1 MPFYCSGICSSQCCI
16 LKGFNLI
23 RPLQTSGW
31 LQLALYV
38 VALAAIT
45 KPMGLYLMQALDVN
59 GKTWF
64 DRELRP
70 LERLTYRLMGV
81 NSDREHDWK
90 QYTFAMLLFSL
101 VSCLFTYAILRLQHL
116 LPLNPQGFAALSPDL
131 AFNTAVSFT
140 TNTNWQSYGGESTM
154 SYLSQMV
161 ALTIHNFTS
170 AATGIAFA
178 AALVRGLAR
187 HSAKTL
193 GNFWVDLVRTTYYLL
208 LPICVVF
215 AVFLV
220 SQGMI
225 QNFRPYTKA
234 KLTESFIIQVPKV
247 DEKGQPVTTN
257 VAVVVQAPKLDAQSK
272 PVLANGGAVM
282 VDVPQLDAK
291 GQPLMTNLPVMV
303 DQKVEEQTIVQGPM
317 ASQVAIKMLGTNG
330 GGYVNANAAHPF
342 ENPTPL
348 SNFLQ
353 MLSIF
358 AIGSGLTYYLGRM
371 TKNQAHGWA
380 VWSAMTALFLAG
392 VLVAWWAESAG
403 NPIHQHLGISVAD
416 GNLEG
421 KEVRFG
427 IFNSALFATITTDAS
442 CGAVNS
448 MHDSFTALGG
458 LVPLFNI
465 QLGEIIFGGVGAG
478 LYGMLVFVVLAVFI
492 AGLMVGR
499 TPEYLGKKIQSY
511 DVKMAMLA
519 LLVLCLSILGFSAW
533 AAVSQWGLTGLNNS
547 GPHGLSEILYAFS
560 SGTGNNGSAFAGLTA
575 NTPCYNT
582 TLGLAMLIG
591 RFLMIIPIMALAGSL
606 VQKKIAPP
614 SAGTFPVSG
623 GTFVV
628 LLLGTVLLIGALNF
642 LPVLALGP
650 IVEHFLTLQGKLF

>member
-1 MPFYCSGICSSQCCI
+1 MRSID
-16 LKGFNLI
+16 
-23 RPLQTSGW
+23 W
-31 LQLALYV
+31 LQLGLFVA
-38 VALAAIT
+38 ALAFIT
-45 KPMGLYLMQALDVN
+45 KPMGLYLMQVLDAK
-59 GKTWF
+59 GRTWF
-64 DRELRP
+64 DLVLKP

-81 NSDREHDWK
+81 NSEKEHDWK
-90 QYTFAMLLFSL
+90 QYTFAMLLFSM
-101 VSCLFTYAILRLQHL
+101 VSCLFTYAVLRLQQL
-116 LPLNPQGFAALSPDL
+116 LPLNPQGLGAMSEHL

-140 TNTNWQSYGGESTM
+140 TNTNWQSYGGESTL
-154 SYLSQMV
+154 SYFAQMV
-161 ALTIHNFTS
+161 GLTLHNFTS
-170 AATGIAFA
+170 AATGIAIA
-178 AALVRGLAR
+178 AALARGIAR
-187 HSAKTL
+187 HSAKTI

-225 QNFRPYTKA
+225 QNFKPYTKA
-234 KLTESFIIQVPKV
+234 SLSESYTIQVPKV

-257 VAVVVQAPKLDAQSK
+257 IMVMIQAPQLDAAGKPLMTNGVAVMIES
-272 PVLANGGAVM
+272 
-282 VDVPQLDAK
+282 PQLDAK
-291 GQPLMTNLPVMV
+291 GQPIMTNAPVMV
-303 DQKVEEQTIVQGPM
+303 DQKVEEQSIVQGPM

-330 GGYVNANAAHPF
+330 GGYTNANAAHPF

-358 AIGSGLTYYLGRM
+358 SIGSGLTYYLGRM
-371 TKNQAHGWA
+371 TKNQAHGWS
-380 VWSAMTALFLAG
+380 VWGAMMAMFLAG
-392 VLVAWWAESAG
+392 VLICWWAESAG
-403 NPIHQHLGISVAD
+403 NPIHQHLGVAAAD
-416 GNLEG
+416 GNMEG

-465 QLGEIIFGGVGAG
+465 QLGEVVVGGVGAG

-499 TPEYLGKKIQSY
+499 TPEYLGKKLQSY
-511 DVKMAMLA
+511 EVKMAMLS
-519 LLVLCLSILGFSAW
+519 LLVLTLSILGFTAW
-533 AAVSQWGLTGLNNS
+533 ACVSDWGLAGLNNA
-547 GPHGLSEILYAFS
+547 GPHGFSEMFYAYS
-560 SGTGNNGSAFAGLTA
+560 SANGNNGSAFAGLTA
-575 NTPCYNT
+575 NTPWYNT

-606 VQKKIAPP
+606 ARKKISPP
-614 SAGTFPVSG
+614 SAGTFPVAG
-623 GTFVV
+623 FTFIV
-628 LLLGTVLLIGALNF
+628 LLLGTVLLIGALNY
-642 LPVLALGP
+642 LPGLALGP
-650 IVEHFLTLQGKLF
+650 IVEHFVNAQGKLF

>member
-1 MPFYCSGICSSQCCI
+1 MQA
-16 LKGFNLI
+16 
-23 RPLQTSGW
+23 SGW
-31 LQLALYV
+31 IQLILFV
-38 VALAAIT
+38 VALVAIT
-45 KPMGLYLMQALDVN
+45 KPMGLWLMQVLDAN

-64 DRELRP
+64 DPILKP

-81 NSDREHDWK
+81 DAGKEHDWK
-90 QYTFAMLLFSL
+90 QYTFAMLLFSM
-101 VSCLFTYAILRLQHL
+101 VSCLFTYAILRLQQW
-116 LPLNPQGFAALSPDL
+116 LPLNPQGLAALTAHL
-131 AFNTAVSFT
+131 AFNTAASFT

-161 ALTIHNFTS
+161 ALALHNFVS
-170 AATGIAFA
+170 AATGIAIA
-178 AALVRGLAR
+178 AALVRGIAR
-187 HSAKTL
+187 HSVKTI
-193 GNFWVDLVRTTYYLL
+193 GNFWVDLVRVTYYLL
-208 LPICVVF
+208 LPICLVY

-225 QNFRPYTKA
+225 QNFKPYTTA
-234 KLTESFIIQVPKV
+234 KLVEPYKTSVAKM
-247 DEKGQPVTTN
+247 DDKGQPV
-257 VAVVVQAPKLDAQSK
+257 VDEDGK
-272 PVLANGGAVM
+272 PVM
-282 VDVPQLDAK
+282 
-291 GQPLMTNLPVMV
+291 
-303 DQKVEEQTIVQGPM
+303 EEQTVTDQTIVQGPM
-317 ASQVAIKMLGTNG
+317 ASQIAIKMLGTNG

-358 AIGSGLTYYLGRM
+358 SIGSGLTYYLGRM

-380 VWSAMTALFLAG
+380 VWAAMLVLFLAG
-392 VLVAWWAESAG
+392 TWLCWWAEAKG
-403 NPIHQHLGISVAD
+403 NPIHQQLGVAVAD
-416 GNLEG
+416 GNMEG

-427 IFNSALFATITTDAS
+427 IFNSALFATVTTDAS

-458 LVPLFNI
+458 FVPLFNM
-465 QLGEIIFGGVGAG
+465 QLGEVIFGGVGAG

-499 TPEYLGKKIQSY
+499 TPEYLGKKIESY
-511 DVKMAMLA
+511 DVKMAMLS
-519 LLVLCLSILGFSAW
+519 LLILCISILCFSAW
-533 AAVSQWGLTGLNNS
+533 AAVSPWGVAGLNNA
-547 GPHGLSEILYAFS
+547 GPHGLSEMLYAFS

-575 NTPCYNT
+575 NTPWYNT
-582 TLGLAMLIG
+582 TLGIAMLFG
-591 RFLMIIPIMALAGSL
+591 RFLMIVPIMALAGSL
-606 VQKKIAPP
+606 AQKKIASP

-642 LPVLALGP
+642 VPALTLGP
-650 IVEHFLTLQGKLF
+650 IVEHFQTFQGKLY